1 MNGPLRKVSIF
12 VAIMMAALLLNLT
25 YMTTF
30 RQEALLEHPLNR
42 RVSDAEFARDRGA
55 ILVGNSPIAMSEP
68 SGSTSVPYKRVYPD
82 GELWAP
88 VTGWFTRTH
97 GTSGLEGAYSSE
109 LSGTASQQVISRIVD
124 VMTGRSSSGAN
135 VSTTL
140 DAAAQAAAMRALGNS
155 KGAAVAINYETGEV
169 LALAST
175 PSYDPNDLSTL
186 VTADELESWNSLLNA
201 EDEPLKNRAT
211 REVYPPGST
220 YKLLTAAAAIESG
233 ILPDTVVDAPASL
246 RLPNSS
252 HSMGNSTNCGGE
264 RISLEQALSTS
275 CNTAFG
281 QLGLDLGADV
291 MLEMAERFGF
301 NQEQTI
307 DIAAATSRY
316 PTDADAAQTALSA
329 IGQYEVAS
337 SPLQMAQVVAAIAND
352 GVMMR
357 PHLVRA
363 VTTRDLQVIG
373 STSPEELGRPISE
386 ATAKLLQEMMVT
398 TVREGT
404 GRPAR
409 IDGMTIGGKTGTAQS
424 SPDRPNYAWFVGYSE
439 EPKVAI
445 AVFVEDAGVAND
457 DISGGRLAA
466 PIFRA
471 VLEALR

>member
-1 MNGPLRKVSIF
+1 MNGPLRKVSIV
-12 VAIMMAALLLNLT
+12 VAVMMAALLLNLT

-42 RVSDAEFARDRGA
+42 RVRDAEFARDRGA
-55 ILVGNSPIAMSEP
+55 ILVGNVPIAISEP
-68 SGSTSVPYKRVYPD
+68 SGNATVPFERVYPD
-82 GELWAP
+82 GERWAP
-88 VTGWFTRTH
+88 VTGWFTRIH
-97 GTSGLEGAYSSE
+97 GTSGLEQSYSSD
-109 LSGTASQQVISRIVD
+109 LSGTASQQVINRIVD

-135 VSTTL
+135 ISTTL
-140 DAAAQAAAMRALGNS
+140 DADAQAAAMRALGNAR
-155 KGAAVAINYETGEV
+155 GAAVAIDYETGEI

-175 PSYDPNDLSTL
+175 PSYDPNTLSTL
-186 VTADELESWNSLLNA
+186 STSDEIDNWNALLNA
-201 EDEPLKNRAT
+201 EDEPLKNRGT

-220 YKLLTAAAAIESG
+220 FKIVTAAAAIENG
-233 ILPDTVVDAPASL
+233 ILPDTIVDSPASL

-264 RISLEQALSTS
+264 QIPLEQALSTS

-291 MLEMAERFGF
+291 MLDMAERFGF

-307 DIAAATSRY
+307 DIQAATSRY
-316 PTDADAAQTALSA
+316 PADADAAQTALSA

-352 GVMMR
+352 GVMMQ
-357 PHLVRA
+357 PYLVDA
-363 VTTRDLQVIG
+363 VTTRDLQVIS
-373 STSPEELGRPISE
+373 STDPSEIGRPISE
-386 ATAKLLQEMMVT
+386 ATARMLQEMMVT
-398 TVREGT
+398 TVRDGT

-409 IDGMTIGGKTGTAQS
+409 IDGVTIGGKTGTAQS
-424 SPDRPNYAWFVGYSE
+424 SPERPNYAWFVGYAT
-439 EPKVAI
+439 EPRVAI
-445 AVFVEDAGVAND
+445 AVFVEDAGVAAD

-471 VLEALR
+471 VVEALR